1 MSLKL
6 PKVSPIPRS
15 EYRSF
20 VLQFIKNAICG
31 KVQRVVVSD
40 SMPDNSVTVVDMNEF
55 HE

>member
-20 VLQFIKNAICG
+20 VLQFIENAICEKG
-31 KVQRVVVSD
+31 QRAVVSELI
-40 SMPDNSVTVVDMNEF
+40 PDNSVTVVDMNEVS
-55 HE
+55 